1 MEQNTND
8 KHFSNSI
15 FIIPV
20 DDNYSFNK
28 SRLSS
33 ANKPS
38 YQLTSKTIFTDN
50 HPHRIQS
57 YLNYYK
63 TYYINQVQIG
73 TSTHFVSSD
82 TKPAH
87 RRYIAVPSILNTPF
101 K

>member
-1 MEQNTND
+1 MEKNIND

-28 SRLSS
+28 SSLSS
-33 ANKPS
+33 TNKPPF
-38 YQLTSKTIFTDN
+38 QLTTKSIFIDN
-50 HPHRIQS
+50 HSHRIQS

-63 TYYINQVQIG
+63 TYYINQIQVG
-73 TSTHFVSSD
+73 TQTHFIASD
-82 TKPAH
+82 NQQSH
-87 RRYIAVPSILNTPF
+87 RRYIHSPSISSTPF